1 MNEKKYF
8 SLLEVF
14 IMMMFKE
21 DLFKI
26 IEIISYIVK

>member
-1 MNEKKYF
+1 MNEKKKF